1 MTDLVNRM
9 SINYYIEQKNKGKRN
24 EIEKLNNRRD
34 IDNKSNVLT
43 DEMINVLGH
52 LGKLLYI

>member
-43 DEMINVLGH
+43 DETINVLSH
-52 LGKLLYI
+52 LGKLFYI